1 MKILH
6 TLDTVDNFS
15 IQFQIHNI
23 KIYEKTDDVYDI
35 FSEDYLMQAQIFI
48 LQFFDI

>member
-23 KIYEKTDDVYDI
+23 KKEKTYDFYDI
-35 FSEDYLMQAQIFI
+35 FSQDYLMQAQRFI